1 MTKEGAGTITKIL
14 TMALLLLAVACSDD
28 GGGGGS
34 EYGVPNEINECA
46 TPHATYLHS
55 CTERASGTC
64 GPIQDQLQS
73 IDDPMI
79 TAARCDSITQENC
92 TARAS
97 KCRQSVEVAGYSC
110 IVTET
115 YVTTFESD
123 GSRAEVIDSRWIEC
137 DDGSFCS
144 STYDCTMTRQ

>member
-1 MTKEGAGTITKIL
+1 MRTLAVL
-14 TMALLLLAVACSDD
+14 ALLTSLVACSDD

-46 TPHATYLHS
+46 TPHATYLQS

-64 GPIQDQLQS
+64 GAWRDLLVS
-73 IDDPMI
+73 IDDPSI
-79 TAARCDSITQENC
+79 TAARCDSISQENC

-97 KCRQSVEVAGYSC
+97 NCRLQFELAGYTCSQK
-110 IVTET
+110 ET
-115 YVTTFESD
+115 YVTTFQSD
-123 GSRAEVIDSRWIEC
+123 GSSATSIDSLWLEC

-144 STYDCTMTRQ
+144 STYDCTLTRQ